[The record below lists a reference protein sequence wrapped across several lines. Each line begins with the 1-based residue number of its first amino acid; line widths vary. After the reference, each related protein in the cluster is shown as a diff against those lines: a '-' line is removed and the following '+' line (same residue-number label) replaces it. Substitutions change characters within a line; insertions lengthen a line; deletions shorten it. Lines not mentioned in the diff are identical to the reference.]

1 MTTYEH
7 LNLTI
12 AFLSLLASYG
22 GLALIYY
29 GIRVMAKG
37 AESRAADSERK
48 HAQVMTDSDRR
59 HNEFMTDSERRH
71 NEFMTDSDR
80 RHNESMAS
88 LRELIE
94 GQAESRMALRQLIE
108 RTG

>member
-1 MTTYEH
+1 MKTLPHWSRFTIAKEKRMTTYEH

-48 HAQVMTDSDRR
+48 HD
-59 HNEFMTDSERRH
+59 
-71 NEFMTDSDR
+71 
-80 RHNESMAS
+80 ESMAS
-88 LRELIE
+88 LRELID